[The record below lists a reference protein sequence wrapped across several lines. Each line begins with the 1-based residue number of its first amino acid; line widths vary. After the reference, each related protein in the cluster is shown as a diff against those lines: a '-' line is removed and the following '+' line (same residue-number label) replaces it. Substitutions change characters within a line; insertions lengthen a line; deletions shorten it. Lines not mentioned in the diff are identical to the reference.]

1 MTFAIPDYNI
11 MKNGEVFYNTEGY
24 PFGLFCSLICF
35 EKTLLISVN
44 YPSWKYYEL

>member
-11 MKNGEVFYNTEGY
+11 MKNGEVFYNAEGH
-24 PFGLFCSLICF
+24 LFDLYYSLICF
-35 EKTLLISVN
+35 EKTFLISVK